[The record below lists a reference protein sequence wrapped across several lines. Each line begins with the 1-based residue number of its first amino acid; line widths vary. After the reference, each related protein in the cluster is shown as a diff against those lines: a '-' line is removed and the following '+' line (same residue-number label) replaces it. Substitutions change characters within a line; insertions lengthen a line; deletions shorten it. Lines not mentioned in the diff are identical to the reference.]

1 MIEKFVIEVDYADGC
16 IYIREM
22 PEDLRRGEEFGVFGG
37 WNIASYS
44 MPEFSLS
51 ERKIYLQGDEY
62 DADDEPLYCGTRHIE
77 EVKNALKLFCK
88 KQKLFYVSIGEAVNL
103 GEI

>member
-1 MIEKFVIEVDYADGC
+1 MIEKFVIEVDYEDGC

-22 PEDLRRGEEFGVFGG
+22 PESLRRTEELGVFGG

-44 MPEFSLS
+44 MPEFSFS

-62 DADDEPLYCGTRHIE
+62 DADDEPLYCGTKYIE
-77 EVKNALKLFCK
+77 EVKNALRLFCK
-88 KQKLFYVSIGEAVNL
+88 KQKLLYIIIREAVNL

>member
-1 MIEKFVIEVDYADGC
+1 MIEKFVIEVDYEDGC

-22 PEDLRRGEEFGVFGG
+22 PENLRRGEEFGVFGG

-44 MPEFSLS
+44 MPEFSFS

-62 DADDEPLYCGTRHIE
+62 DDDDNPIDCGTRHIE
-77 EVKNALKLFCK
+77 EVKNALRLFCK
-88 KQKLFYVSIGEAVNL
+88 YQKLLYVSIGEAVIL

>member
-1 MIEKFVIEVDYADGC
+1 MIERFVIEVDYEDGC

-22 PEDLRRGEEFGVFGG
+22 PENLRRGEEFGVFGG
-37 WNIASYS
+37 WNIASYN
-44 MPEFSLS
+44 MPEFSFS
-51 ERKIYLQGDEY
+51 ERKIYLQGDDY
-62 DADDEPLYCGTRHIE
+62 DVDGEPLYCGTRYIE

-88 KQKLFYVSIGEAVNL
+88 KQKLLYVSIGQSINL